1 MSAVIRLDLL
11 LHETVS
17 TPYHDLVT
25 RPTGAAIRARVLL
38 ALQDAPGVDV
48 ALDFSAVGV
57 MDFSCADEVVAKL
70 LAADDLPVARVVLRG
85 VSADHADAIAH
96 ALTCHGL
103 AVVAV
108 AIDST
113 HPRLLGSVTDD
124 GRAVFAALI
133 TFGRTHALPIA
144 DALAW
149 PSARALEALQEL
161 ARRRCVLAYPD
172 ATFELG
178 AVA

>member
-1 MSAVIRLDLL
+1 VSAVIRLDLL
-11 LHETVS
+11 LHEAVS
-17 TPYHDLVT
+17 ASYHDLVT
-25 RPTGAAIRARVLL
+25 RPTGAAIRAGVLR
-38 ALQDAPGVDV
+38 ALQATPGVDA

-70 LAADDLPVARVVLRG
+70 LTADDLTAARIVLLG
-85 VSADHADAIAH
+85 VSEDHADAIEH

-103 AVVAV
+103 VVVAV
-108 AIDST
+108 VST
-113 HPRLLGSVTDD
+113 HPRLLGSVTED

-133 TFGRTHALPIA
+133 ACGRAQATPIA

-149 PSARALEALQEL
+149 PAARAREALEDL
-161 ARRRCVLAYPD
+161 ARRRCVFAHPD
-172 ATFELG
+172 ATFEFG

>member
-11 LHETVS
+11 LHEAVS

-25 RPTGAAIRARVLL
+25 RPTGAAIRARVLR

-48 ALDFSAVGV
+48 VLDFSAVGV

-70 LAADDLPVARVVLRG
+70 LAAKDLPAPRVVLLG
-85 VSADHADAIAH
+85 VSADHADAIEH

-108 AIDST
+108 VADAE
-113 HPRLLGSVTDD
+113 HPQLLGSVTAD
-124 GRAVFAALI
+124 GHAVFAALI
-133 TFGRTHALPIA
+133 PFGRTHAALIA

-149 PSARALEALQEL
+149 PAARAFEALQEL
-161 ARRRCVLAYPD
+161 AQRRCVLAHPD

>member
-11 LHETVS
+11 LHEAIS

-25 RPTGAAIRARVLL
+25 RPTGAAIRARVLR
-38 ALQDAPGVDV
+38 ALQDTPGVDA

-70 LAADDLPVARVVLRG
+70 LTADDLAVTRVILLG
-85 VSADHADAIAH
+85 VSEDHADAIEH

-108 AIDST
+108 VIDST
-113 HPRLLGSVTDD
+113 QPRLLGSVTDD
-124 GRAVFAALI
+124 GHAVFAALVA
-133 TFGRTHALPIA
+133 FGRAQATPIA
-144 DALAW
+144 DALSW
-149 PSARALEALQEL
+149 PAARALEALQDL
-161 ARRRCVLAYPD
+161 ARRRCVFAHSD
-172 ATFELG
+172 ATFEFG